1 MISKT
6 GDLVRR
12 LKGIMMRRVHGMITC
27 CEFETFVQQYLD
39 DDLPDRQRT
48 IFEWHMRLC
57 RECREYLAAYQRS
70 IEIGQTVF
78 SDPENALPDDVP
90 DDLVTAVLDATRR

>member
-1 MISKT
+1 M
-6 GDLVRR
+6 RR

-27 CEFETFVQQYLD
+27 REFETFVQQYLD
-39 DDLPDRQRT
+39 DELPDRQRT

-70 IEIGQTVF
+70 MEVGQAVF
-78 SDPENALPDDVP
+78 SEPEGALPEDVP